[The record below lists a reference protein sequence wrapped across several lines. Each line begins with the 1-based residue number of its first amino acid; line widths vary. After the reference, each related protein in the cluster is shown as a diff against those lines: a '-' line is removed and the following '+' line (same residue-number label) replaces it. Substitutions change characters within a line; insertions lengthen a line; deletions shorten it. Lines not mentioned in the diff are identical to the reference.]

1 MRARSLTAAL
11 TTLALLASGCAGTA
25 VYDVDSIPRGELPG
39 ASMSFVGTGYL
50 TILLL
55 IVVVVSA
62 SVRIMQ
68 EYQRLVVFTLGPQE
82 SPHFDLTLG

>member
-1 MRARSLTAAL
+1 
-11 TTLALLASGCAGTA
+11 
-25 VYDVDSIPRGELPG
+25 
-39 ASMSFVGTGYL
+39 MSFVGTGYL

-68 EYQRLVVFTLGPQE
+68 EYQRPAVFTLGRFSSVKGPGL
-82 SPHFDLTLG
+82 FFVI